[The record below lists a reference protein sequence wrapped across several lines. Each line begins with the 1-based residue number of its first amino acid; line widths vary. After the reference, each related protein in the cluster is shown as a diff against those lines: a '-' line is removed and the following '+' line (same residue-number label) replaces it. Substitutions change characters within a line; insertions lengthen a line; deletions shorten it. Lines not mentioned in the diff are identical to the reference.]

1 MAKEKITDEELI
13 TRIRS
18 EVTGALGYMGDTI
31 SQQRE
36 QAMQYYYGLPFGNE
50 VEGRSQ
56 FVDSTVQD
64 TIEWI
69 KPSLMRVF
77 ASGDEMVKFNPHGPE
92 DVPMAKQATDYV
104 NYVFTKDNPG
114 WEILYSWFTDALL
127 SKNGI
132 VKVWWEDYEEEEREE
147 YHNLD
152 EVSLMA
158 LISDDGVEVVEHT
171 EIVEEGQPYHDVVI
185 KRKDYDGRIKIENI
199 PPSEF
204 LIARESKNIQDARF
218 VCHRVLKTLSELK
231 EMYPDQD
238 LDPEELGAGAED
250 MTDFS
255 AERLERYKFD
265 KSANYWE
272 GWGDAGF
279 AEEEGLRTYWLYE
292 SFLRTDYDG
301 DGITELRKICSVGS
315 KVLANEAIDKIP
327 FVSLTPVKIP
337 HKFFGLS
344 VADLV
349 MDLQLMK
356 STLMRNLMDN
366 MYNQNFGR
374 YAVLEGQANLDDLL
388 TQRPG
393 GVVRVKSPNAVTPL
407 ATPALEPYSFQMLE
421 YLDGVR
427 EARAGV
433 SKMSQ
438 GLDENALTSHTTATA
453 VNAVM
458 GAAQSRVELIARNFA
473 ETGVKDLMICIY
485 ELLHKN
491 QDKERM
497 IQLNNE
503 WVPVRPDVWRDKY
516 DCTVSVAL
524 GSGNKDQQMMHLS
537 QMLQFAGE
545 AMKGGLPIVS
555 VQNMYNL
562 GASLVRAMGFQNVN
576 DYLTDPSQLPP
587 EQEEE
592 PSPDEQA
599 KLLEAQVKQEE
610 LKIKAAEVQI
620 KAQKIQQEY
629 QKLQVDSSLKQQE
642 INIEREQ
649 KRAVAIG
656 RT

>member
-18 EVTGALGYMGDTI
+18 EVTGSLGYMGDTI

-36 QAMQYYYGLPFGNE
+36 QAMSYYYGLPFGNE
-50 VEGRSQ
+50 IDGRSQ
-56 FVDSTVQD
+56 YVDSTVQD

-92 DVPMAKQATDYV
+92 DVEMAKQATDYV

-114 WEILYSWFTDALL
+114 WEIMYSWFTDALL

-132 VKVWWEDYEEEEREE
+132 VKVWWEEYEEEEREE

-152 EVSLMA
+152 EISLIS

-171 EIVEEGQPYHDVVI
+171 EITDGDQPYHDLVI
-185 KRKDYDGRIKIENI
+185 KRKSYDGRIKIENV

-204 LIARESKNIQDARF
+204 LISRESKNLQDARF
-218 VCHRVLKTLSELK
+218 VCHRVLKTLSELR
-231 EMYPDQD
+231 EMYPDEN
-238 LDPEELGAGAED
+238 LEAEELGGGDD
-250 MTDFS
+250 MTNFS

-265 KSANYWE
+265 ESAQYWE

-279 AEEEGLRTYWLYE
+279 NEEEGLRTYWLYE
-292 SFLRTDYDG
+292 SFLKTDYDD
-301 DGITELRKICSVGS
+301 DGITELRKICSVGN
-315 KVLANEAIDKIP
+315 KILQNDAIDKIP
-327 FVSLTPVKIP
+327 FVSITPVKIP

-393 GVVRVKSPNAVTPL
+393 GVVRVKSPQAVTPL

-491 QDKERM
+491 QDKKRM
-497 IQLNNE
+497 IMLRNE
-503 WVPVRPDVWRDKY
+503 WIPVRPDVWRDKF

-562 GASLVRAMGFQNVN
+562 GASLVKAMGFQNVD
-576 DYLTDPSQLPP
+576 DYLTDPSQMPP
-587 EQEEE
+587 QEEE
-592 PSPDEQA
+592 QNPAEQA

-610 LKIKAAEVQI
+610 LKIKSAEVQI

-629 QKLQVDSSLKQQE
+629 EKLAIDTQLKQQE

>member
-18 EVTGALGYMGDTI
+18 EVTGSLGYMGDTI

-36 QAMQYYYGLPFGNE
+36 QAMSYYYGLPFGNE
-50 VEGRSQ
+50 IDGRSQ
-56 FVDSTVQD
+56 YVDSTVQD

-92 DVPMAKQATDYV
+92 DVEMAKQATDYV

-114 WEILYSWFTDALL
+114 WEIMYSWFTDALL

-132 VKVWWEDYEEEEREE
+132 VKVWWEEYEEDEREE

-152 EVSLMA
+152 EISLIS

-171 EIVEEGQPYHDVVI
+171 EITDGDQPYHDLVI
-185 KRKDYDGRIKIENI
+185 KRKSYDGRIKIENV

-204 LIARESKNIQDARF
+204 LISRESKNLQDARF
-218 VCHRVLKTLSELK
+218 VCHRVLKTLSELR
-231 EMYPDQD
+231 EMYPDEN
-238 LDPEELGAGAED
+238 LEAEELGGGDD
-250 MTDFS
+250 MTNFS

-265 KSANYWE
+265 ESAQYWE

-279 AEEEGLRTYWLYE
+279 NEEEGLRTYWLYE
-292 SFLRTDYDG
+292 SFLKTDYDD
-301 DGITELRKICSVGS
+301 DGITELRKICSVGN
-315 KVLANEAIDKIP
+315 KILQNDAIDKIP
-327 FVSLTPVKIP
+327 FVSITPVKIP

-393 GVVRVKSPNAVTPL
+393 GVVRVKSPQAVTPL

-491 QDKERM
+491 QDKKRM
-497 IQLNNE
+497 IMLRNE
-503 WVPVRPDVWRDKY
+503 WIPVRPDVWRDKF

-562 GASLVRAMGFQNVN
+562 GASLVKAMGFQNVD
-576 DYLTDPSQLPP
+576 DYLTDPSQMPP
-587 EQEEE
+587 QEEE
-592 PSPDEQA
+592 QNPAEQA

-610 LKIKAAEVQI
+610 LKIKSAEVQI

-629 QKLQVDSSLKQQE
+629 EKLAIDTQLKQQE

>member
-1 MAKEKITDEELI
+1 
-13 TRIRS
+13 
-18 EVTGALGYMGDTI
+18 
-31 SQQRE
+31 
-36 QAMQYYYGLPFGNE
+36 
-50 VEGRSQ
+50 
-56 FVDSTVQD
+56 
-64 TIEWI
+64 
-69 KPSLMRVF
+69 
-77 ASGDEMVKFNPHGPE
+77 
-92 DVPMAKQATDYV
+92 
-104 NYVFTKDNPG
+104 
-114 WEILYSWFTDALL
+114 
-127 SKNGI
+127 
-132 VKVWWEDYEEEEREE
+132 
-147 YHNLD
+147 
-152 EVSLMA
+152 
-158 LISDDGVEVVEHT
+158 
-171 EIVEEGQPYHDVVI
+171 
-185 KRKDYDGRIKIENI
+185 
-199 PPSEF
+199 
-204 LIARESKNIQDARF
+204 
-218 VCHRVLKTLSELK
+218 
-231 EMYPDQD
+231 
-238 LDPEELGAGAED
+238 
-250 MTDFS
+250 
-255 AERLERYKFD
+255 
-265 KSANYWE
+265 
-272 GWGDAGF
+272 
-279 AEEEGLRTYWLYE
+279 
-292 SFLRTDYDG
+292 
-301 DGITELRKICSVGS
+301 
-315 KVLANEAIDKIP
+315 
-327 FVSLTPVKIP
+327 
-337 HKFFGLS
+337 
-344 VADLV
+344 
-349 MDLQLMK
+349 
-356 STLMRNLMDN
+356 MDN

-393 GVVRVKSPNAVTPL
+393 GVVRVKSPQAVTPL

-453 VNAVM
+453 VNDVM
-458 GAAQSRVELIARNFA
+458 GAAQSRVELFARNFA

-491 QDKERM
+491 QDKKRM
-497 IQLNNE
+497 IMLRNE
-503 WVPVRPDVWRDKY
+503 WVPVRPDAWRDKY

-562 GASLVRAMGFQNVN
+562 GASLVKAMGFQNVD

-587 EQEEE
+587 NQDEG
-592 PSPDEQA
+592 PSPEEQA

-610 LKIKAAEVQI
+610 LKIKSAEVQI

-629 QKLQVDSSLKQQE
+629 EKLAIDTQLKQQE

>member
-1 MAKEKITDEELI
+1 MAKDKITEEELI
-13 TRIRS
+13 TRIRGEITS
-18 EVTGALGYMGDTI
+18 SLGYMGDTI

-36 QAMQYYYGLPFGNE
+36 TAMQYYYGLPFGNE
-50 VEGRSQ
+50 VDGRSQ

-92 DVPMAKQATDYV
+92 DVEMAKQATDYV

-114 WEILYSWFTDALL
+114 WEIMYSWFTDALL

-152 EVSLMA
+152 EVSMMS
-158 LISDDGVEVVEHT
+158 LISDDSVEVIEHT
-171 EIVEEGQPYHDVVI
+171 EVIEEGQPYHDLVI

-204 LIARESKNIQDARF
+204 LIAREAKNIQDSRF
-218 VCHRVLKTLSELK
+218 VCHRVLKTLSELR

-238 LDPEELGAGAED
+238 LDVAELGGGDDDLMA
-250 MTDFS
+250 FS
-255 AERLERYKFD
+255 GERLERYAFD
-265 KSANYWE
+265 QSSKYWE
-272 GWGDAGF
+272 GWGDEGMPD
-279 AEEEGLRTYWLYE
+279 EEGLRTYWLHE
-292 SFLRTDYDG
+292 SYLKTDWDG
-301 DGITELRKICSVGS
+301 DGITELRKVCTVGS
-315 KVLANEAIDKIP
+315 TVLANDAIDKVP
-327 FVSLTPVKIP
+327 FVSITPVRIP

-393 GVVRVKSPNAVTPL
+393 GVVRVKSPQAVTPL

-491 QDKERM
+491 QDKERV
-497 IQLNNE
+497 IKLRNE
-503 WVPVRPDVWRDKY
+503 WIPVRPDVWRDKF

-562 GASLVRAMGFQNVN
+562 GASLVKAMGFQNVD
-576 DYLTDPSQLPP
+576 DYLTDPSQMPP
-587 EQEEE
+587 QQEEG

-629 QKLQVDSSLKQQE
+629 QKLQVDTSLKQQE
-642 INIEREQ
+642 INLEREQ
-649 KRAVAIG
+649 NRAVAIG